1 MAKQANVL
9 YQLPIEEMHGRLAT
23 KQQNITYSG
32 QRYGEDTLKLGD
44 GKHTATNY
52 EQYVV
57 LTRRRGKNLF
67 YVKSRTTVSNSI
79 GTTFARA
86 LLALT
91 TPLVDWYLTSPKD
104 TAQLLQYNQFIASY
118 DYFGQQK
125 TIREYL
131 ASRIMEC
138 VKAKQE
144 YITFYTVPDAQ
155 GISQVENLILNPY
168 REINSNPPTLG
179 PTGSAV
185 QYGNKGNDAGLIQA
199 YLQYFARLQ
208 NATAHTINVIRVA
221 TGQRYSVT
229 FNVAA
234 TTSIDDLDGGLQ
246 NYAYEILLTDAVVS
260 SVTIYNRQ
268 GLVLLKGKPYTD
280 KTLTTEVQDSAAVN
294 TFTTWY
300 I

>member
-32 QRYGEDTLKLGD
+32 QRNGEDTLKLGD

-91 TPLVDWYLTSPKD
+91 TPLVDWYLSSPKS
-104 TAQLLQYNQFIASY
+104 TAELLQYNQFVASY
-118 DYFGQQK
+118 EFFGQQK

-155 GISQVENLILNPY
+155 GISQVENLIKNPF
-168 REINSNPPTLG
+168 RDINSEPPILG
-179 PTGSAV
+179 TTGATTTF
-185 QYGNKGNDAGLIQA
+185 GKKGNDSGLIQA
-199 YLQYFARLQ
+199 YLPYFARLQ

-221 TGQRYSVT
+221 TGQKYSLT

-234 TTSIDDLDGGLQ
+234 TTTMDDIDASTQYQAAELSDADG
-246 NYAYEILLTDAVVS
+246 EIE
-260 SVTIYNRQ
+260 SVTLYNRK

-280 KTLTTEVQDSAAVN
+280 ETLTTAVGVGTAIN